1 MSPARRITVFAAVLF
16 VLAATS
22 YGAGALSGAQP
33 LTQSE
38 MPTDH
43 HSSTM
48 RAPADD

>member
-1 MSPARRITVFAAVLF
+1 MSPARRITAFTALLLG
-16 VLAATS
+16 LAATS

-33 LTQSE
+33 LTQRE
-38 MPTDH
+38 TPAYH